1 MASPTQIVVGEGK
14 PNPLLAEGLL
24 KILRDPILPITIQHL
39 QRLRIEEY
47 ISFYSLVKNSW

>member
-47 ISFYSLVKNSW
+47 ISF